1 MTDKDRNRE
10 IVRLVIERGINEGDF
25 AVADDRFT
33 DDYEVHAPGLPPL
46 PKGAGAFKKAIG
58 LWRTAFSDM
67 HMEILDL
74 IAEGDR
80 VVNRFKTTGTHDGP
94 LMGYAPTGRPVTV
107 YGMECHRLVD
117 GLVAESWIGDDVP
130 TILKQIGALVERD
143 PTGGRTEQ

>member
-1 MTDKDRNRE
+1 MDTADQNRE
-10 IVRLVIERGINEGDF
+10 IVRLVIERGINQGDLS
-25 AVADDRFT
+25 VADGRFT

-46 PKGAGAFKKAIG
+46 PRGGEAFKKAIS
-58 LWRTAFSDM
+58 LWRTAFPDM

-80 VVNRFKTTGTHDGP
+80 VVNRFRTTGTHEGP
-94 LMGYAPTGRPVTV
+94 LMGFAPTGRPVTV

-130 TILKQIGALVERD
+130 TILRQIDVLAERE
-143 PTGGRTEQ
+143 GVRS